1 MDKILVYVKTF
12 DERLEKLEAVL
23 IKLKSKRIK
32 LNVSKCN
39 FFKQKVKYPEQ
50 IISKDGYQANP
61 DDTAALKNFRKPP
74 KTVGE
79 LRLVLGFFGYYRG
92 YVKNFQLS

>member
-1 MDKILVYVKTF
+1 MDKILVYIKTF

-23 IKLKSKRIK
+23 VKLKSKRIK

-39 FFKQKVKYPEQ
+39 FFKQKVKYPER

-61 DDTAALKNFRKPP
+61 DDTAALKNFRKPS

-79 LRLVLGFFGYYRG
+79 LRLLLSFFGYYRG

>member
-12 DERLEKLEAVL
+12 DERLEKLEAVS

-39 FFKQKVKYPEQ
+39 FFKQKLKYPEQ

-79 LRLVLGFFGYYRG
+79 LRLLLGFFGYYRG
-92 YVKNFQLS
+92 YVKYFQLS